1 MRVLQFVNFLLWV
14 AWSSAQIVTVP
25 NAAGATVVEVLT
37 TNSRGVAATSILS
50 TLAASVT
57 NSLATQLTQTTVA
70 LSTSAT
76 QAAGGGGVVEQ
87 PASVAVS
94 PGGPTPYTYT
104 TTNALGETVAMEGIF
119 TPTGPATVLPTP
131 TTTGTIL
138 NYSSWLALVGTNTV
152 AANAASRISQS
163 IATGWYCFAVMAIVG
178 LASGAW
184 IVIS

>member
-76 QAAGGGGVVEQ
+76 QAAGGGGVV
-87 PASVAVS
+87 AVT

-104 TTNALGETVAMEGIF
+104 TTNALGE
-119 TPTGPATVLPTP
+119 TGPATVLPTP

>member
-50 TLAASVT
+50 TLAASAT
-57 NSLATQLTQTTVA
+57 NSLATQLTQTTATA
-70 LSTSAT
+70 LTSAT
-76 QAAGGGGVVEQ
+76 QAAGGGGVV
-87 PASVAVS
+87 AAT

-163 IATGWYCFAVMAIVG
+163 IATGWYCFVVMVIAG